1 MEDSGDETLYTR
13 LFALEETQNKAN
25 RNVVYGRKKGLKL
38 RHSKAWNSGIN
49 PANSRRETAINVM

>member
-25 RNVVYGRKKGLKL
+25 RNVFYARKKG
-38 RHSKAWNSGIN
+38 
-49 PANSRRETAINVM
+49 

>member
-25 RNVVYGRKKGLKL
+25 RNVVYGRKKG
-38 RHSKAWNSGIN
+38 
-49 PANSRRETAINVM
+49 